1 MDSRGFL
8 LPREI
13 ISRLTAYLFD
23 KWMFLCTFAENFY
36 HHHEYP
42 FSSSLLFNQFE
53 IRRIQQ
59 INKLVTLIFLV
70 PMNTIQIKEKKFAL
84 SIPEAEIQAAVRH
97 VADKI
102 NQDIADKN
110 PLFICVL
117 NGAFMFAADL
127 MKNVN
132 IPCEITFIKLSSY
145 EGLYTTGAVKEI
157 IGLNE
162 SVVGRNVVVVEDI
175 VDTGITMERILS
187 SLQAK
192 GANEIRVATFL
203 QKPDAL
209 QRDIKIDYVAM
220 RIPNDFIVGY
230 GLDYDGYG
238 RNLKDIYTV
247 VPE

>member
-1 MDSRGFL
+1 MFFL
-8 LPREI
+8 YFCRCFYRFCLNIFEKVQILRFLCQKCLIYFFNPQI
-13 ISRLTAYLFD
+13 ISL
-23 KWMFLCTFAENFY
+23 
-36 HHHEYP
+36 
-42 FSSSLLFNQFE
+42 SLLF
-53 IRRIQQ
+53 
-59 INKLVTLIFLV
+59 
-70 PMNTIQIKEKKFAL
+70 MNTIQIKDKKFSL
-84 SIPEAEIQAAVRH
+84 TIPETEILAAVRK
-97 VADKI
+97 VADAI
-102 NQDIADKN
+102 NRDIADKN

-117 NGAFMFAADL
+117 NGAFMFASDL

-187 SLQAK
+187 SLRAK

-209 QRDIKIDYVAM
+209 QRDIQIDYIAM
-220 RIPNDFIVGY
+220 KIPNDFIVGY

-238 RNLKDIYTV
+238 RNLKDIYTLV
-247 VPE
+247 TE